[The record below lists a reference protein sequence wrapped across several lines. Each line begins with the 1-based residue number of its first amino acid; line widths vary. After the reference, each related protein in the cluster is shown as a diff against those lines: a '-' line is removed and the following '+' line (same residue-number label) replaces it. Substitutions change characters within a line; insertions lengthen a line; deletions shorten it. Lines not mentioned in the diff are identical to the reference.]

1 MKSEGGLIMS
11 AALREVNEY
20 AELYAKKHHCTIEQA
35 KETVIVKSFE
45 ILHKETKDKKGE
57 K

>member
-1 MKSEGGLIMS
+1 MS

-45 ILHKETKDKKGE
+45 ILHKETEDKNLKGVE
-57 K
+57 TR

>member
-1 MKSEGGLIMS
+1 MS

-45 ILHKETKDKKGE
+45 ILHKKDENKQGE